1 MTYRSGRPRPR
12 LVAVLAVALIG
23 FAVLLGR
30 IALLQTAE
38 ASAFRQAGE
47 RQRVR
52 VTALPAARGAIFDR
66 NGYELAMSIP
76 QTTIWAD
83 PRLIIDPTGTANML
97 APVLNLD
104 AAQAAALAHRLAG
117 RSEFAYVAR
126 QVDDAVAAQVR
137 MLRLPGISTYPE
149 SRRFQPSSDLARS
162 LIGSTDPDG
171 KGTAGL
177 ELEYD
182 NLLTGDPGE
191 LVREKGQDGRTIPAG
206 HHELIPATPGDDL
219 VLTLDRNLQYLTE
232 QLLVRQVE
240 NVQAKGGMVVVLDT
254 RTGDVLTMANA
265 RRNPETGRVETTSAN
280 LAAVDTYEP
289 GSVAKIVTAA
299 GALEEGVATPQ
310 STWVVPARKQFSDHV
325 FTDAEPHPTEPM
337 TLARIIAKSSNIGT
351 MTVAKELGPTRMEHY
366 LRAFGF
372 GETSALGFPGEAQG
386 ILKPATEWQGTE
398 KYTVAYGQGVAVTAV
413 QLAAAMNTIA
423 NNGVY
428 VAPRLVQATI
438 GRDGVE
444 KPAAPSATHEV
455 LEPAIAQEMNQI
467 LREVVCRGTGKKARI
482 DGYTVAG
489 KTGTAYKARSKGGG
503 YADASGRKKYYA
515 SFAGFVPAEDPR
527 LTILVSID
535 EPPSSGEHYG
545 ALVAAPLFVDVAR
558 EALRRL
564 QVPPTAT
571 GDTCTV
577 PEDQP

>member
-1 MTYRSGRPRPR
+1 
-12 LVAVLAVALIG
+12 VAILAVALIG
-23 FAVLLGR
+23 FGVLLGR

-38 ASAFRQAGE
+38 ASSYREVGE

-52 VTALPAARGAIFDR
+52 ITTLPAARGAIFDR

-83 PRLIIDPTGTANML
+83 PRLIIDPTGTANTL

-104 AAQAAALAHRLAG
+104 AAEAAALAHRLAS
-117 RSEFAYVAR
+117 RSEFTYVAR
-126 QVDDAVAAQVR
+126 QVDDAVGAQVR
-137 MLRLPGISTYPE
+137 SLRLPGISTYAE
-149 SRRFQPSSDLARS
+149 SRRFQPSRDLARS

-182 NLLTGDPGE
+182 DLLTGDPGE
-191 LVREKGQDGRTIPAG
+191 LVREKGQDGRTIAAG

-232 QLLVRQVE
+232 QLLVRQVQ
-240 NVQAKGGMVVVLDT
+240 NVQARGGMVVVLDT

-265 RRNPETGRVETTSAN
+265 RRNSETGRVETTSAN

-310 STWVVPARKQFSDHV
+310 STWMVPARKQFSDHV

-351 MTVAKELGPTRMEHY
+351 MTVAKELGPTRMERY

-372 GETSALGFPGEAQG
+372 GDKSALGFPGEARG
-386 ILKPATEWQGTE
+386 ILKPATKWQGTE

-423 NNGVY
+423 NNGMY
-428 VAPRLVQATI
+428 VAPRLVKATI
-438 GRDGVE
+438 GRDGE
-444 KPAAPSATHEV
+444 EAPAEPSAKHEV
-455 LEPAIAQEMNQI
+455 LKPAVAQEMNQI

-489 KTGTAYKARSKGGG
+489 KTGTAYKARSRGGG
-503 YADASGRKKYYA
+503 YADAGGRKKYYA

-577 PEDQP
+577 PEDKP